1 VCMIVDCCGHTFVCQ
16 HFSASPCVFSYLRRD
31 EPCFA
36 LPAPHWL
43 RQSAAATAASCT
55 AALRAPFE
63 AGFGATGAIP
73 SDTSVASG
81 RALSY
86 FRPGAFVPAA
96 RAGPKLRSVARKAGS
111 ASRHVSPHRGSVEGY
126 LFLRGRSW
134 RPCRPQRREVGLGEE
149 SKKSLGCLCSARLYL
164 HQTPGICAV
173 VGSGKLPF
181 SYWQHSS
188 HGFRSE
194 SVTHQGK
201 ASSTFAVFWLSI

>member
-1 VCMIVDCCGHTFVCQ
+1 M
-16 HFSASPCVFSYLRRD
+16 
-31 EPCFA
+31 
-36 LPAPHWL
+36 
-43 RQSAAATAASCT
+43 
-55 AALRAPFE
+55 LRAPGT
-63 AGFGATGAIP
+63 AL
-73 SDTSVASG
+73 VASVG
-81 RALSY
+81 SSNSRVLHSCSQSALRSWLRRHWGGSLGY
-86 FRPGAFVPAA
+86 VRRFRPGLELFSAGGI
-96 RAGPKLRSVARKAGS
+96 RAGCARWTEIAIGCASSAGS
-111 ASRHVSPHRGSVEGY
+111 ASRPVSPHRGSVEGY

-134 RPCRPQRREVGLGEE
+134 RPCRPRRREVGLGEE

-201 ASSTFAVFWLSI
+201 ASSTFAVFWLSIY